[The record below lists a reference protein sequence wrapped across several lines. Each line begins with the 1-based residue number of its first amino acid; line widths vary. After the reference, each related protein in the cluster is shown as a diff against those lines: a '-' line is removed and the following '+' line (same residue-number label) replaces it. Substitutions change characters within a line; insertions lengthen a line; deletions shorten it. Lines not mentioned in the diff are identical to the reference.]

1 MATKFLASATR
12 HALLSD
18 LASNGYEWKDEQGIP
33 RIPEPFEQTTA
44 SNGHTAIYL
53 GKVPVTDAVLDED
66 GNVITPA
73 TFSTQFCANVTDTD
87 GQFDTEIEAP
97 ETPYN
102 TFA

>member
-1 MATKFLASATR
+1 MTKFLASATR

-18 LASNGYEWKDEQGIP
+18 LASNGYEWKDENGIP
-33 RIPEPFEQTTA
+33 RIPEPFEMTSA
-44 SNGHTAIYL
+44 NGHCAIYL
-53 GKVPVTDAVLDED
+53 GKIPTTDAE
-66 GNVITPA
+66 GNVTY
-73 TFSTQFCANVTDTD
+73 STKFCANVTDPE

>member
-1 MATKFLASATR
+1 MTKFLASATR

-33 RIPEPFEQTTA
+33 RIPEPFEMTTA
-44 SNGHTAIYL
+44 PNGHCAIYL
-53 GKVPVTDAVLDED
+53 GKVPVTSAVLDDE

-73 TFSTQFCANVTDTD
+73 TYSTKFCANVTDPE
-87 GQFDTEIEAP
+87 GQFDTEIDAP
-97 ETPYN
+97 EHPYN

>member
-1 MATKFLASATR
+1 MTRFLASATR

-33 RIPEPFEQTTA
+33 RIPEPFEMTHA
-44 SNGHTAIYL
+44 NGHCAIYL
-53 GKVPVTDAVLDED
+53 GKIPTTDAE
-66 GNVITPA
+66 GNVTY
-73 TFSTQFCANVTDTD
+73 STKFCANVTDTD

-97 ETPYN
+97 EHPYN

>member
-18 LASNGYEWKDEQGIP
+18 LASNGYEWKDENGTP
-33 RIPEPFEQTTA
+33 RIPEPFEMTTA
-44 SNGHTAIYL
+44 NGHTAIYL

-73 TFSTQFCANVTDTD
+73 TYSTSFCANVTDPD
-87 GQFDTEIEAP
+87 AQFDTEIDAP
-97 ETPYN
+97 EHPYN

>member
-1 MATKFLASATR
+1 MTRFLASGTR

-33 RIPEPFEQTTA
+33 RIPEPFEMTTA
-44 SNGHTAIYL
+44 NGHTAIYL
-53 GKVPVTDAVLDED
+53 GKVPLTDAVLDEE

-73 TFSTQFCANVTDTD
+73 TYSTQFCANTTDPD
-87 GQFDTEIEAP
+87 SVFDTEIDAP
-97 ETPYN
+97 EHPYN

>member
-1 MATKFLASATR
+1 MTRFLASATR

-18 LASNGYEWKDEQGIP
+18 LASNGYEWKDENGIP
-33 RIPEPFEQTTA
+33 RIPEPFEMTYH
-44 SNGHTAIYL
+44 NGHCAIYL
-53 GKVPVTDAVLDED
+53 GKIPTTDAE
-66 GNVITPA
+66 GNVTY
-73 TFSTQFCANVTDTD
+73 STKFCANVTDPD

>member
-33 RIPEPFEQTTA
+33 RIPEPFEMTHH
-44 SNGHTAIYL
+44 NGHCAIYL
-53 GKVPVTDAVLDED
+53 GKIPKTDAE
-66 GNVITPA
+66 GNT
-73 TFSTQFCANVTDTD
+73 TFSTNFCANVTDPD
-87 GQFDTEIEAP
+87 GQFDTEIDAP
-97 ETPYN
+97 EHPYN